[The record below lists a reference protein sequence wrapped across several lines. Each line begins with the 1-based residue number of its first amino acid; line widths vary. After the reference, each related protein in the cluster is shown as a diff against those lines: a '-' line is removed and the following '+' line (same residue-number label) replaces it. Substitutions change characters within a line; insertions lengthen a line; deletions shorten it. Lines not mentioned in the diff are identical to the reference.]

1 MKADS
6 RNSTSDL
13 FKNRGIHHKGI
24 LSLSPRETLELLRQ
38 GAVLID
44 LRNTDYLDYKA
55 FDADNVLS
63 LPAEVFDEK
72 IQQLDQEGHYILAD
86 PSGIKSPY
94 FVEKMQNLGFRY
106 VASMSGGFVEWERD
120 GMPVKIDVNE
130 RLSGSCA
137 CQLKPREKKT

>member
-1 MKADS
+1 MKSDNS
-6 RNSTSDL
+6 KSTSGL
-13 FKNRGIHHKGI
+13 FKNRGIQHSGI

-63 LPAEVFDEK
+63 MPAEVFDEK
-72 IQQLDQEGHYILAD
+72 IQEMDREGHYILAD
-86 PSGIKSPY
+86 PSGIKSPH
-94 FVEKMQNLGFRY
+94 FVKKMLELGFRH